1 MHTLHGS
8 DVEEWMDP
16 TDWIKSTTTQFT
28 PSQWT
33 AKQKKSRSR
42 GDDRNEK
49 SESQNAARGSG
60 YDRNDQSA
68 NSCHMEYFFPLHQ
81 GELEVIP
88 RDNIEI
94 LDVLG
99 YGWNGACFKVK
110 WNGTEYAMKQFDIG
124 RHGDTYFRQEIR
136 AYMLLRRAWGI
147 LVPRPIFTSESF
159 SGGRMFLG
167 LQLGRTS
174 TGGDDREKIDKVLEQ
189 IEKEYGIRRN
199 DCGRGRNMI
208 TITDTNGMER
218 VVAIDFDDW
227 DDVSVNS

>member
-1 MHTLHGS
+1 MY
-8 DVEEWMDP
+8 P

-28 PSQWT
+28 PPQSM

-42 GDDRNEK
+42 RDDRDATSK
-49 SESQNAARGSG
+49 SQTAARGSG
-60 YDRNDQSA
+60 YDRNDESA
-68 NSCHMEYFFPLHQ
+68 NSCNV
-81 GELEVIP
+81 ELEHIP
-88 RDNIEI
+88 WDSFEI

-99 YGWNGACFKVK
+99 YGWNGACFRVK

-174 TGGDDREKIDKVLEQ
+174 TGGDDREKIEKVLEQ